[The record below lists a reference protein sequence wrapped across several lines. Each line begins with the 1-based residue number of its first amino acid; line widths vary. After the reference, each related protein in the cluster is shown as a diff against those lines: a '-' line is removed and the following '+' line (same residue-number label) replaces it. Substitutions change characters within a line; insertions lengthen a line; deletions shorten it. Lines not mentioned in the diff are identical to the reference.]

1 MLKQTPLNSNILYQI
16 GSGFIAAGLGGVLGF
31 LIVQVDNPIFVI
43 GGVIGALVAFVT
55 VLNADFG
62 LLVLVFMIYTRFSD
76 VMVRQ
81 GIPSTLQ
88 PYMALIA
95 LGIAT
100 RWIFTREFPR
110 DVLKAT
116 GYVAAYALVVFGSIF
131 YASDFSIAFGTGIDF
146 LKDGVITIIMVVLIN
161 HVATFRKVMWV
172 LLGAGIFLGTISVY
186 QGVTGQYDSEFWGF
200 GRSGFLNIVGYTEGN
215 RVTGPMGD
223 PNYYAQLILVLIPI
237 AMNRFVSE
245 KHWIMRSLAA
255 WAVLACTL
263 TVVFTY
269 SRGAVVALIIMG
281 VFAMLHRPPRIADL
295 VLGAVLFAILL
306 AFLPSNYTARVATI
320 LDVFGGTNDIR
331 TEVSFRGRASENIV
345 AILMFIDR
353 PILGVGVNNYPLYY
367 QQYSRTLGLDPRA
380 ENRQAHNLFLQVAA
394 ESGLIG
400 ILVYGSVIWVILK
413 GMQDSWR
420 RLKNVGMEEYAS
432 MFLSF
437 AVGFVGY
444 LGAAL
449 FVHAAYPRYFWLLA
463 GIGFAV
469 PQITQKL
476 LASVSSSGRVNEQ

>member
-1 MLKQTPLNSNILYQI
+1 MIKQTPLNINNIWYQF
-16 GSGFIAAGLGGVLGF
+16 GSGFIAAGLGGLLGF
-31 LIVQVDNPIFVI
+31 LISEVENPIYII

-81 GIPSTLQ
+81 GVPSTLQ

-95 LGIAT
+95 LGIAA
-100 RWIFTREFPR
+100 RWIFTREVPR
-110 DVLKAT
+110 DVIKSL
-116 GYVAAYALVVFGSIF
+116 GYVMAYALVVLGSVF
-131 YASDFSIAFGTGIDF
+131 YASDFTIAIDSVVNF
-146 LKDGVITIIMVVLIN
+146 LKDGIITIIMVFLISN
-161 HVATFRKVMWV
+161 VNTFRKVMWS
-172 LLGAGIFLGTISVY
+172 LMAAGIFLGTISVY
-186 QGVTGQYDSEFWGF
+186 QGVTGRYDTEFWGF

-215 RVTGPMGD
+215 RATGPMGD
-223 PNYYAQLILVLIPI
+223 PNYYAQLILVVIPI
-237 AMNRFVSE
+237 AMNRFATE
-245 KHWIMRSLAA
+245 KHWMLRGLAA
-255 WAVLACTL
+255 WAVFVTTL

-295 VLGAVLFAILL
+295 VLGALLFSVLMT
-306 AFLPSNYTARVATI
+306 FLPSNYTERIATI
-320 LDVFGGTNDIR
+320 FDVFGGTNNIR
-331 TEVSFRGRASENIV
+331 EEVSFRGRASENIV
-345 AILMFIDR
+345 ALLMFRDR

-400 ILVYGSVIWVILK
+400 ILVFGTILWVVLK
-413 GMQDSWR
+413 GIQDSWR
-420 RLKNVGMEEYAS
+420 KLKDVGMDEHAS

-476 LASVSSSGRVNEQ
+476 LAVASGRRNEQ